1 MTQIR
6 DLPLLAILPVEKLV
20 LHEYH
25 DAQRSVPIAEA
36 IQRSGILRN
45 PPIVVPFHDGTGRY
59 MVLDGANRT
68 TAIQKLDIPHIVAQ
82 VVPPDDSGLQLTP
95 WNHVIWGMP
104 GDELLTAFSNL
115 PEVDIIPFND
125 DATPPRGKRR
135 LAVFLHPDG
144 RAFQLVTAQQR
155 LIPRVVALNAIVDIY
170 KQKAQL
176 DRTQVDDINT
186 LVSLY
191 PRLSGL
197 LMLPA
202 FRIDEVLQVVAAGHL
217 MPPGS
222 TRFVIS
228 PRALH
233 LNYPLTHLRAEATL
247 AEKNATL
254 QEWIRERLARKGVRY
269 YAEATYIFDE

>member
-1 MTQIR
+1 VTQIR
-6 DLPLLAILPVEKLV
+6 DLPLLAILSVEKLV

-25 DAQRSVPIAEA
+25 DAQRSIPIAEA

-68 TAIQKLDIPHIVAQ
+68 TAIQNLDIPHIVAQ

-95 WNHVIWGMP
+95 WNHVIWGIP
-104 GDELLTAFSNL
+104 PDELLEAFSTL
-115 PEVDIIPFND
+115 PQVDIVLFNNE
-125 DATPPRGKRR
+125 AAPPHGKRR
-135 LAVFLHPDG
+135 LAIFLHPDG
-144 RAFQLVTAQQR
+144 RTFQLVTAQQR
-155 LIPRVVALNAIVDIY
+155 LIPRVEALNAIVDTY

-176 DRTQVDDINT
+176 DRTQVADIET
-186 LVSLY
+186 LLSLY

-254 QEWIRERLARKGVRY
+254 QEWIRERLAQKGVRY